1 MRGVARALGILER
14 GLVVTNQAALA
25 LMMMVMATL
34 VFVNVVSRYV
44 FGDSLNWSEEVSRYL
59 MIWVTYLGAGLA
71 MREGKHVAIE
81 YGQGLLPRWLQP
93 WFRGLL
99 ALVILG
105 FMGVLMVVGVQFS
118 EFAWRQRSP
127 VMQWPMGAVYLAIP
141 IGALLFALHFLAMIR
156 EWITAVPG
164 FEEPEEVAAE
174 DAHDEGAPEPGGAST

>member
-1 MRGVARALGILER
+1 MKRAARVLGALER
-14 GLVVTNQAALA
+14 GLTVTNQAALA

-44 FGDSLNWSEEVSRYL
+44 FGDSLNWSEEVARYL
-59 MIWVTYLGAGLA
+59 MIWITFIGAGLA

-81 YGQGLLPRWLQP
+81 YVQGLLPRRAQP
-93 WFRGLL
+93 WFRALIG
-99 ALVILG
+99 LVILG
-105 FMGVLMVVGVQFS
+105 FLAVLLVVGIQFS

-141 IGALLFALHFLAMIR
+141 IGALLFALHFLAVIR
-156 EWITAVPG
+156 EWILAVPG

-174 DAHDEGAPEPGGAST
+174 REAEEEEAEVRT